1 MGTVY
6 ESWVFLMRLA
16 RNLRDFQMFNGEFQQ
31 SLKCC
36 YTNFFKHS
44 SFFRWVCISCHL
56 FLKASDHLGQH
67 FMYRRAMFSG
77 NKICDRSAK
86 FLAEVRGKT
95 TGCFTSTNRRHET
108 PNNSAAEA
116 LEFNFG
122 LQFLGLG
129 RCLATPLQ
137 PPNCCWRKQRRKVR
151 FSFFQTQLMEL
162 QERTWIKDC
171 HLDPFRDFQFS
182 FSDERLFFSHE
193 FWGNFVTHVGLQS
206 LCQVLGVT
214 RVTDKAKTEGN
225 CGCSDRNGHVVRTSE
240 MLFLDFSG
248 WMSLFKCSEH
258 NWR

>member
-1 MGTVY
+1 MGTAY

-44 SFFRWVCISCHL
+44 SSFRWVCISCHI
-56 FLKASDHLGQH
+56 FLQAFHHLGQH

-86 FLAEVRGKT
+86 FLAEVRGEIT
-95 TGCFTSTNRRHET
+95 SLGCFTSTNRRHET

-151 FSFFQTQLMEL
+151 FSFFKLSWWNCKKEH
-162 QERTWIKDC
+162 ESRIAIWI
-171 HLDPFRDFQFS
+171 HLVTFS
-182 FSDERLFFSHE
+182 FLLVMGDCVFPMNSEEILWPMWGCKVYVKSLESHA
-193 FWGNFVTHVGLQS
+193 S
-206 LCQVLGVT
+206 LT
-214 RVTDKAKTEGN
+214 RQKPRETVDAVIGM
-225 CGCSDRNGHVVRTSE
+225 G
-240 MLFLDFSG
+240 M
-248 WMSLFKCSEH
+248 
-258 NWR
+258 